1 VRLKSLDHVALWVV
15 DRDAVAEFV
24 LAHLGMHV
32 IERTDRFTLVGADAR
47 RGKLTLF
54 GAEGPREQGALV
66 RIGLRVSDLATAVA
80 ALPGGGSA
88 DVEVCDGLTIRLVE
102 TDTDVDYD
110 LDHVALRSGDPAAA
124 ATIWQKLGIGA
135 PVAEGEAYRLPI
147 ADAYLE
153 LVAGE
158 PAETDRP
165 LLNHLGALVENADA
179 WRVRAEEAG
188 ADIEDVVDAPNTYA
202 VFVRGPDCVRLE
214 YVEHKPSF
222 SLE

>member
-15 DRDAVAEFV
+15 DRDAIADFAV
-24 LAHLGMHV
+24 AHLGMHV
-32 IERTDRFTLVGADAR
+32 VEQTERFTLVGADAR

-54 GAEGPREQGALV
+54 EAEGPRDQGALV
-66 RIGLRVSDLATAVA
+66 RIGFRVSDLEAAIAT
-80 ALPGGGSA
+80 LPDGTGA
-88 DVEVCDGLTIRLVE
+88 DIEVCEGLTLRLVE
-102 TDTDVDYD
+102 GQTDVDYD

-124 ATIWQKLGIGA
+124 AATWQKLGIGA
-135 PVAEGEAYRLPI
+135 PVSEGEVHRLPV

-153 LVAGE
+153 LLPGE
-158 PAETDRP
+158 PVETERP
-165 LLNHLGALVENADA
+165 LLNHLGALVEDAEA

-188 ADIEDVVDAPNTYA
+188 AEIDDVVDAPNTYA
-202 VFVRGPDCVRLE
+202 VFVRGPDGVRLE

>member
-1 VRLKSLDHVALWVV
+1 VRLKSLDHIALWVV
-15 DRDAVAEFV
+15 DPDAVAEFA

-88 DVEVCDGLTIRLVE
+88 DVEVCHGLTIRLVE

-110 LDHVALRSGDPAAA
+110 LDHVAVRSGDPAAA
-124 ATIWQKLGIGA
+124 AAMWQKLGIGA
-135 PVAEGEAYRLPI
+135 PVAEDGAYRLPV

-153 LVAGE
+153 LIAEE

-165 LLNHLGALVENADA
+165 LLNHLGALVEDAEA
-179 WRVRAEEAG
+179 WRARAEEAG
-188 ADIEDVVDAPNTYA
+188 AEIDDVVDAPNTYA
-202 VFVRGPDCVRLE
+202 VFVRGPDGVRLE